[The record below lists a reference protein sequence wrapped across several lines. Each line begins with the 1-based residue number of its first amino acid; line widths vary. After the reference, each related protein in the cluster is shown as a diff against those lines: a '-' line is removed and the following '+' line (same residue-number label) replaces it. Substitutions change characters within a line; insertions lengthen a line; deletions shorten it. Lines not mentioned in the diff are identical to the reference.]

1 MLLAAP
7 HNEGLRRFLWTLA
20 EAAKMEVLWR
30 EMPQWERSKERLGG
44 KLSTEWSL
52 VLDFGKNVNRMPCQD
67 LSHPGFSLHFQAWH
81 MNFSNDMTSARKKK
95 SSHFT
100 FILLTEGSRG
110 RQQEGGNKTTNRVSK
125 KSILV
130 PFENECH
137 MRSSFRELK
146 WRHLWMDGSLQFHK
160 MGSVVRPLQST
171 DGNRH
176 WHLKD

>member
-52 VLDFGKNVNRMPCQD
+52 VLDFGKNVNRMPTRI
-67 LSHPGFSLHFQAWH
+67 SHTLDSLCIFKHDTWTLV
-81 MNFSNDMTSARKKK
+81 MIWLLLEKKN
-95 SSHFT
+95 HL
-100 FILLTEGSRG
+100 ILLSSFSHKAA
-110 RQQEGGNKTTNRVSK
+110 EGGNKTTNRVFK